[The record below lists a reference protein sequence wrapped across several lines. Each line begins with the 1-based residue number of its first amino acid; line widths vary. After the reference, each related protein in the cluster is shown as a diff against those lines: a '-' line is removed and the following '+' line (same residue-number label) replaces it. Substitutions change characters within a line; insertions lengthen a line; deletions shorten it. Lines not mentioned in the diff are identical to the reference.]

1 VRCEGSRTP
10 DAHWEPNEDNTEG
23 ITVLLA
29 TEHALNSKGSYEN
42 FERED
47 DSDVVGRSD
56 EGEQAAFL
64 ATELQPEVTHMDTA
78 IPRLSGIRATWQR
91 KAIHPATAVHI
102 QGGYDIR
109 LSILLP
115 RVSPRLPDARPLEI
129 ISVFAIFGPTC
140 WLVAMQDMGQ
150 VREAS

>member
-1 VRCEGSRTP
+1 MSEG
-10 DAHWEPNEDNTEG
+10 G
-23 ITVLLA
+23 
-29 TEHALNSKGSYEN
+29 YEN
-42 FERED
+42 FEREE

-56 EGEQAAFL
+56 QGEQAACP

-78 IPRLSGIRATWQR
+78 IPRLSAIEATRQR
-91 KAIHPATAVHI
+91 KAIHPATAVPVLA
-102 QGGYDIR
+102 GYDIC

-115 RVSPRLPDARPLEI
+115 EFFRVSRTADPFLEI

-150 VREAS
+150 VREATLEQSAAVSGV